1 MVIIK
6 YYLLDKSEVI
16 ICMEYVW
23 KSSLRIG
30 SMYVSKSYTTTKNTI
45 NWLTTYRAW
54 AAVVST
60 ITINIIIN
68 PLGALVTNI
77 NFFPNNN
84 QLKDNLGGN

>member
-6 YYLLDKSEVI
+6 YYLLTKSEVI

-23 KSSLRIG
+23 KSSLG
-30 SMYVSKSYTTTKNTI
+30 NGTMYISKSYTTTKNTI
-45 NWLTTYRAW
+45 NWLTTFRAG

-60 ITINIIIN
+60 ITIIN
-68 PLGALVTNI
+68 PLGPLVTNI

>member
-6 YYLLDKSEVI
+6 YYLLTKSEVI

-23 KSSLRIG
+23 KSSLG
-30 SMYVSKSYTTTKNTI
+30 NGTMYISKSYTTTKNTI
-45 NWLTTYRAW
+45 NNYWPTTYRAG

-60 ITINIIIN
+60 ITIIN
-68 PLGALVTNI
+68 PLGPLVTNI

-84 QLKDNLGGN
+84 QLKE